1 MTMTAETVPH
11 TVHIHA
17 PTLWQRI
24 RAKYFATRVDAVVS
38 LVFAALTL
46 WVLWSLLGWAL
57 FDATFGANRGDVC
70 RENLHGG
77 ACWSVVST
85 RWRIVLFGL
94 YPFEEQWRSGLACL
108 VMLVVAVLSCIPWF
122 WSTRRL
128 PILWLTGFGI
138 FYVLMRGGWF
148 GLAEVTEQNWGGLSL
163 TVFIFAAVS
172 ILGMPLAIVFALL
185 RQSDLP
191 WIAKTMALIIDTI
204 RSLPL
209 LSIMFTFAI
218 VMPFVLPDWAIGD
231 KLYRVIVGYALFFAC
246 YQAEIIRGGM
256 QALPAGQ
263 DEAAKALGLTYWHRI
278 GHVILPQ
285 AFRNALPPTINQ
297 FVITFK
303 ETSLVT
309 IIGFFDVM
317 ASGRAASGTAEWNF
331 AVIEMYVFVGLI
343 FFVFVFSLSRYGAY
357 LERRL
362 DTGRR

>member
-1 MTMTAETVPH
+1 MSHPVIPAALPRQTMVTR
-11 TVHIHA
+11 
-17 PTLWQRI
+17 L
-24 RAKYFATRVDAVVS
+24 RARYFATPRDTVVT
-38 LVFAALTL
+38 LVFAAFAA
-46 WVLWSLLGWAL
+46 WVLWALIDWAL
-57 FDATFGANRGDVC
+57 LKATFAPNARDIC
-70 RENLHGG
+70 RENPEGG

-94 YPFEEQWRSGLACL
+94 YPFEQQWRSGVACI
-108 VMLVVAVLSCIPWF
+108 VMVVVAVLSCVPWF
-122 WSTRRL
+122 WSARRL
-128 PILWLTGFGI
+128 PPLWIAGFGI
-138 FYVLMRGGWF
+138 FYVLMRGGYF
-148 GLAEVTEQNWGGLSL
+148 GLSDVSEQNWGGLSL
-163 TVFIFAAVS
+163 TIFIFAAVCL
-172 ILGMPLAIVFALL
+172 LGMPLAIIFALL
-185 RQSDLP
+185 RRSNLP
-191 WIAKTMALIIDTI
+191 WIARTMALVIDAI

-256 QALPAGQ
+256 QALPGGQ
-263 DEAAKALGLTYWHRI
+263 EEAAKALGLNYWHRI
-278 GHVILPQ
+278 GYIILPQ

-317 ASGRAASGTAEWNF
+317 ASGRAASGTADWNF
-331 AVIEMYVFVGLI
+331 ATIEMYVFVGLI

-362 DTGRR
+362 GVGRR

>member
-1 MTMTAETVPH
+1 M
-11 TVHIHA
+11 IN
-17 PTLWQRI
+17 
-24 RAKYFATRVDAVVS
+24 
-38 LVFAALTL
+38 
-46 WVLWSLLGWAL
+46 WAIL
-57 FDATFGANRGDVC
+57 DATFGANKADIC
-70 RENLHGG
+70 REDLHGG

-94 YPFEEQWRSGLACL
+94 YPFEEQWRSAIACL
-108 VMLVVAVLSCIPWF
+108 VMVIVAVLSCVPWF
-122 WSTRRL
+122 WSPRRL
-128 PILWLTGFGI
+128 PVLWISGFAI

-148 GLAEVTEQNWGGLSL
+148 GLVEVNEQNWGGLSL
-163 TVFIFAAVS
+163 TIFIFAAVS
-172 ILGMPLAIVFALL
+172 LLGMPLAIIFALL
-185 RQSDLP
+185 RRSDLP
-191 WIAKTMALIIDTI
+191 WIARTMALVIDTI

-218 VMPFVLPDWAIGD
+218 VLPFVLPGWAIGD

-246 YQAEIIRGGM
+246 YQAEIIRGGI
-256 QALPAGQ
+256 QSLPGGQ
-263 DEAAKALGLTYWHRI
+263 EEAAKALGLGYWHRI
-278 GHVILPQ
+278 GSVILPQ

-309 IIGFFDVM
+309 IIGFFDIM

-331 AVIEMYVFVGLI
+331 AVVEMYVFVALI

-362 DTGRR
+362 GVGRR

>member
-1 MTMTAETVPH
+1 MTDVIPASVPQPSFAESLKGRYFSTRRDTIVSI
-11 TVHIHA
+11 V
-17 PTLWQRI
+17 
-24 RAKYFATRVDAVVS
+24 FATLALWLGWS
-38 LVFAALTL
+38 LV
-46 WVLWSLLGWAL
+46 SWAL
-57 FDATFGANRGDVC
+57 VNATFGAGQGDVC
-70 RENLHGG
+70 RENMHGG
-77 ACWSVVST
+77 ACWSIVAA

-94 YPFEEQWRSGLACL
+94 YPFEEQWRSGLACAIM
-108 VMLVVAVLSCIPWF
+108 VVVAILSCVPWF
-122 WSTRRL
+122 WSPRRL
-128 PILWLTGFGI
+128 PVLWVAGFAA
-138 FYVLMRGGWF
+138 FYILMRGGLF
-148 GLAEVTEQNWGGLSL
+148 GLPEVTEQNWGGLAL
-163 TVFIFAAVS
+163 TVFIFAAVVL
-172 ILGMPLAIVFALL
+172 LGMPLAIVFALL
-185 RQSDLP
+185 RRSELP
-191 WIAKTMALIIDTI
+191 WIARTMALVIDTV

-218 VMPFVLPDWAIGD
+218 VLPFVLPGWAIGD

-263 DEAAKALGLTYWHRI
+263 EEAAKALGMTYWQRI
-278 GHVILPQ
+278 GYIILPQ

-297 FVITFK
+297 IVITFK

-331 AVIEMYVFVGLI
+331 ATIEMYVFVGLI

-362 DTGRR
+362 RVGTR

>member
-1 MTMTAETVPH
+1 MADVFQP
-11 TVHIHA
+11 
-17 PTLWQRI
+17 PKDSFQSRI
-24 RAKYFATRVDAVVS
+24 KARYFATRRDTVITV
-38 LVFAALTL
+38 VFAALVA
-46 WVLWSLLGWAL
+46 WVLWSLIDWAL
-57 FDATFGANRGDVC
+57 LNATFAPNAGDIC
-70 RENLHGG
+70 REDLHGG

-94 YPFEEQWRSGLACL
+94 YPFEEQWRSAIACA
-108 VMLVVAVLSCIPWF
+108 VMVAVAVLSCVPWF
-122 WSTRRL
+122 WSAKRL
-128 PILWLTGFGI
+128 APLWVVGFAV
-138 FYVLMRGGWF
+138 FYILMRGGFF
-148 GLAEVTEQNWGGLSL
+148 GLTEVTEQNWGGLSL
-163 TVFIFAAVS
+163 TIFIFS
-172 ILGMPLAIVFALL
+172 GTSLLGMPLAIIFALL
-185 RQSDLP
+185 RRSKLP
-191 WIAKTMALIIDTI
+191 WIARTMALVIDTI

-218 VMPFVLPDWAIGD
+218 VLPFVLPDGLTGD
-231 KLYRVIVGYALFFAC
+231 KLYRVIIGYALFFAC

-263 DEAAKALGLTYWHRI
+263 EEAAKALGLGYWHRI
-278 GHVILPQ
+278 GYIVLPQ

-297 FVITFK
+297 FVITVK

-343 FFVFVFSLSRYGAY
+343 FLVFVFSLSRYGAY

-362 DTGRR
+362 GVGKR

>member
-1 MTMTAETVPH
+1 MAHVSEH
-11 TVHIHA
+11 S
-17 PTLWQRI
+17 Q
-24 RAKYFATRVDAVVS
+24 AKLMQTFKLRYFATRRDAIIS
-38 LVFAALTL
+38 TAFAIFVA
-46 WVLWSLLGWAL
+46 WVIWSLIDWAILG
-57 FDATFGANRGDVC
+57 ATFAPDAGDVC

-94 YPFEEQWRSGLACL
+94 YPFEEQWRSAIACL
-108 VMLVVAVLSCIPWF
+108 VMVIVAILSCVPWF
-122 WSTRRL
+122 WSARRL
-128 PILWLTGFGI
+128 APLWVVGFGF
-138 FYVLMRGGWF
+138 FYVLMRGGFF
-148 GLAEVTEQNWGGLSL
+148 GLTEVTEQNWGGLSL
-163 TVFIFAAVS
+163 TIFIFAGVS
-172 ILGMPLAIVFALL
+172 LLGMPLAIVFALL
-185 RQSDLP
+185 RRSNLP
-191 WIAKTMALIIDTI
+191 WIARTMALVIDVI

-218 VMPFVLPDWAIGD
+218 VLPFVLPEGLTGD

-256 QALPAGQ
+256 QALPHGQ
-263 DEAAKALGLTYWHRI
+263 EEAAKALGLNYWYRI
-278 GHVILPQ
+278 GYIILPQ

-331 AVIEMYVFVGLI
+331 ATIEMYVFVGLI

-362 DTGRR
+362 GVGRR

>member
-1 MTMTAETVPH
+1 MAHVSEH
-11 TVHIHA
+11 S
-17 PTLWQRI
+17 Q
-24 RAKYFATRVDAVVS
+24 AKLMQTFKLRYFATRRDAIIS
-38 LVFAALTL
+38 TAFAIFVA
-46 WVLWSLLGWAL
+46 WVIWSLIDWAILG
-57 FDATFGANRGDVC
+57 ATFAPDAGDVC

-94 YPFEEQWRSGLACL
+94 YPFEEQWRSAIACL
-108 VMLVVAVLSCIPWF
+108 VMVIVAILSCVPWF
-122 WSTRRL
+122 WSARRL
-128 PILWLTGFGI
+128 APLWVVGFGF
-138 FYVLMRGGWF
+138 FYVLMRGGFF
-148 GLAEVTEQNWGGLSL
+148 GLTEVTEQNWGGLSL
-163 TVFIFAAVS
+163 TIFIFAGVS
-172 ILGMPLAIVFALL
+172 LLGMPLAIVFALL
-185 RQSDLP
+185 RRSNLP
-191 WIAKTMALIIDTI
+191 WIARTMALVIDVI

-218 VMPFVLPDWAIGD
+218 VLPFVLPEGLTGD

-256 QALPAGQ
+256 QALPHGQ
-263 DEAAKALGLTYWHRI
+263 EEAAKALGLNYWYRI
-278 GHVILPQ
+278 GYIILPQ

-331 AVIEMYVFVGLI
+331 ATIEMYVFVGLI

-362 DTGRR
+362 GVGRQ